1 MGKVVDWEGIP
12 DSAVVDDGIYLLVVE
27 SLEEMVS
34 QSGKLM
40 YHLTARIEEP
50 TDFSG
55 LFQNEYFCVGTDDD
69 PGADD
74 PETWRKSISARVL
87 KRFIKAAQIPMEG
100 DMDVICASAE
110 GSKFLAR
117 IIQVVDSGKK
127 NPEYKG
133 NITNSLK
140 GFFTVGER
148 EVGLDGGG
156 DAPSPPPPVATK
168 PAART
173 APAKRASAKVA
184 ATKPAPKPAA
194 SVVSKLKP
202 AAAKKT
208 TTIACGICQEQ
219 VPRADFAAHVGQHE
233 DEE

>member
-12 DSAVVDDGIYLLVVE
+12 DSAVVDDGIYLLAVE
-27 SLEEMVS
+27 SLEETVS

-50 TDFSG
+50 SDFSG

-74 PETWRKSISARVL
+74 PETWRKSISARIL
-87 KRFIKAAQIPMEG
+87 KRFIKAAQIPMDG
-100 DMDVICASAE
+100 DMDMICASAE

-117 IIQVVDSGKK
+117 IIQIVDDGKK

-133 NITNSLK
+133 NISNSLK

-156 DAPSPPPPVATK
+156 DSTPPPPVATR

-173 APAKRASAKVA
+173 APAKRA
-184 ATKPAPKPAA
+184 PAKPAA
-194 SVVSKLKP
+194 TAAAKPKP
-202 AAAKKT
+202 AAAKAAKRP

-219 VPRADFAAHVGQHE
+219 VERADFAAHVGQHE